1 MLRTPF
7 LPRPRRRHWKLL
19 FFMFALL
26 IPQLTVHSLSAQ
38 QIVVDPGNV
47 EGQKPA
53 ACPGQ
58 AFWWDYRSIGNVDVD
73 GYFFDA
79 NPFTLSR
86 WTSQHTGIYSSTRG
100 RRVVDMSGTKVWT
113 DARANASCW
122 DSSVGPIHIWWAR
135 WEGHLGTV
143 EDVNAACEGGTGGN
157 SVVTGPSDPGYDP
170 SDPNGDGCGDGT
182 GGQASGTQFQPGQAT
197 GGETVTWSGGVGNG
211 GTSVCGSL
219 AVVEYVCID
228 VWDEEAGWVEWDC
241 GYATTC

>member
-1 MLRTPF
+1 MLETLFP
-7 LPRPRRRHWKLL
+7 PQPRRRHWKV
-19 FFMFALL
+19 FFFVFALL
-26 IPQLTVHSLSAQ
+26 VPQLTVHPLIAQ
-38 QIVVDPGNV
+38 QIVVDPGHV

-58 AFWWDYRSIGNVDVD
+58 TFWWGSWSIGNVEVD
-73 GYFFDA
+73 GYYFDA
-79 NPFTLSR
+79 NPFTLTR
-86 WTSQHTGIYSSTRG
+86 WTSQHSGIYSSTKG
-100 RRVVDMSGTKVWT
+100 RRLVDKSGTKVWT

-122 DSSVGPIHIWWAR
+122 DSNVGPIHIWWAR

-143 EDVNAACEGGTGGN
+143 EDANAACDDGTGGN
-157 SVVTGPSDPGYDP
+157 TVVTGPSDPGYDP
-170 SDPNGDGCGDGT
+170 SDPNGDGCGDGS
-182 GGQASGTQFQPGQAT
+182 GGPASGTQFQPGQST

-219 AVVEYVCID
+219 AVVEYICID